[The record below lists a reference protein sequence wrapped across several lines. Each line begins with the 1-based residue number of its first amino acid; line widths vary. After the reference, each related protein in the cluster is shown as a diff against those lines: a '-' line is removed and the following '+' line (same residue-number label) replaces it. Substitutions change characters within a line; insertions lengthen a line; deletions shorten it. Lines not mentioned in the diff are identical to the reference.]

1 MDIAGQSGFDSRDA
15 VRKPYPVDRGL
26 QILICFTASSQVSKE
41 KRARVCWASMGAER
55 IFLAPPEC
63 FLYVL
68 RRSGMR
74 AMMNNFDI
82 EDDTANGT
90 RKWDGLSE
98 IDQAIR
104 DNRLTEYR
112 IKKAWADPWSRA
124 LTIACLAIL
133 ALFTAF
139 VVYWDLLRG

>member
-1 MDIAGQSGFDSRDA
+1 
-15 VRKPYPVDRGL
+15 
-26 QILICFTASSQVSKE
+26 
-41 KRARVCWASMGAER
+41 
-55 IFLAPPEC
+55 
-63 FLYVL
+63 
-68 RRSGMR
+68 MR

>member
-1 MDIAGQSGFDSRDA
+1 
-15 VRKPYPVDRGL
+15 
-26 QILICFTASSQVSKE
+26 
-41 KRARVCWASMGAER
+41 
-55 IFLAPPEC
+55 
-63 FLYVL
+63 
-68 RRSGMR
+68 MR

-90 RKWDGLSE
+90 RKWDGMSE